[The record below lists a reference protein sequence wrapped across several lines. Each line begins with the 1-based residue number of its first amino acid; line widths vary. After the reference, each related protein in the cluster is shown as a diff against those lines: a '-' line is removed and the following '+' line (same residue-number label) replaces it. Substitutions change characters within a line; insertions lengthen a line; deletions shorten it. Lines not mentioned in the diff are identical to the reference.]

1 MRGDKS
7 DAVRGAKLRFVRR
20 RNGAN
25 FSLSG
30 SRRYDQDQVGL
41 KVKSGLKLAAMT
53 FHLNQILPAGPKRGA
68 IHRGQMW
75 LMLDQQNTFLVAQYY
90 RQIEQVLFWLSLCF
104 GYSQAEAD

>member
-1 MRGDKS
+1 MRPGSGWAESEEWSQACGYDVPPES
-7 DAVRGAKLRFVRR
+7 DTARWPEA
-20 RNGAN
+20 
-25 FSLSG
+25 
-30 SRRYDQDQVGL
+30 
-41 KVKSGLKLAAMT
+41 
-53 FHLNQILPAGPKRGA
+53 GA